1 MGNYQ
6 SKTFDYFIKQQIYY
20 NQEFI
25 KLFSNFTKNFQNNSP
40 NANYL
45 LNILMIQNYYM
56 TI

>member
-45 LNILMIQNYYM
+45 LNI
-56 TI
+56 